1 MNKQELKNQLNKI
14 ELVKP
19 NSIETRMSNEVES
32 LCETYICA
40 GNVGKAAGDTEEEND
55 ILF

>member
-1 MNKQELKNQLNKI
+1 MKKQELENQLSKI

-19 NSIETRMSNEVES
+19 SSIEGRLSNEVES
-32 LCETYICA
+32 LCEFTCT
-40 GNVGKAAGDTEEEND
+40 GNTAKGAGDTEEEND